1 MLTNLR
7 HGFFPTGAWL
17 YREMMLESQEVTEA
31 RQQLMICDLPPTL
44 LVSDNLMPQ
53 ELEHQE
59 VAR

>member
-44 LVSDNLMPQ
+44 PVLNNLMPQ
-53 ELEHQE
+53 ELEH
-59 VAR
+59 